1 MNGIGCDILRIS
13 RIGDKIKNEVF
24 LKKVFSE
31 REISLFSDR
40 NFSLQTVAGNYCA
53 KEAFVKAFGCGF
65 GKIRPIDIEV
75 LRKEN
80 GCPYILYQE
89 KEYNVSISH
98 DGEYAFAVV
107 ILS

>member
-1 MNGIGCDILRIS
+1 MSGVGCDILRIS
-13 RIGDKIKNEVF
+13 QIGEKIQNEVF
-24 LKKVFSE
+24 FKKVFSE
-31 REISLFSDR
+31 REILLFKER
-40 NFSLQTVAGNYCA
+40 KFELQTIAGNFCA
-53 KEAFVKAFGCGF
+53 KEAFVKALGLGF
-65 GKIRPIDIEV
+65 GKIRPIDVEV

-80 GCPYILYQE
+80 GCPYILHKE